1 MSTELEQLLR
11 GGMERF
17 TEDARVPD
25 GLALKAYRHRQ
36 KRRMTTRVVTAAGTA
51 TVLTAGALAA
61 AGVTGALGSASGQ
74 PALTTTQIKTDAY
87 VFGRVEHALAAQAQ
101 DNVLEYDR
109 TVFGPGVAIEPVGPA
124 TLKISKAGASSP
136 WSVGYSLRW
145 MYQGTLK
152 MSAFTASGQRVFDLG
167 ITQEGPAPGS
177 VMAIYG
183 SSTYWRASLPAAGNG
198 GSGPITCGPNIE
210 LGSGFGNGWPAFIRS
225 ELKCGE
231 YVVTGRQVVD
241 GIDAI
246 KITGG
251 GDRHITLWV
260 SPSTYL
266 PVRLVDGPGTGRQT
280 DFSWLAPTPANL
292 AALNVTVP
300 PGFRQVPPP
309 AQADVP

>member
-109 TVFGPGVAIEPVGPA
+109 TVFPSGTALQPIGPTA
-124 TLKISKAGASSP
+124 LRISDTGARSP
-136 WSVGYSLRW
+136 WSVGYTLGW
-145 MYQGTLK
+145 MYQGALK
-152 MSAFTASGQRVFDLG
+152 MSAFTASGQRVFDTG
-167 ITQEGPAPGS
+167 MRTEGQAPGS
-177 VMAIYG
+177 VMVIYG
-183 SSTYWRASLPAAGNG
+183 DSTYWRASLPAAGNG
-198 GSGPITCGPNIE
+198 RTGPVPCTSNIILSGGP
-210 LGSGFGNGWPAFIRS
+210 GNGWPAFIRS
-225 ELKCGE
+225 QLSCGE
-231 YVVTGRQVVD
+231 YRVAGRQWVD

-246 KITGG
+246 KITGSES
-251 GDRHITLWV
+251 HITLWV
-260 SPSTYL
+260 SPATYL
-266 PVRLVDGPGTGRQT
+266 PVRLVDGPGAAQRQT
-280 DFSWLAPTPANL
+280 DFSWLAPTSANL

-300 PGFRQVPPP
+300 AGFQQVAPPS
-309 AQADVP
+309 QQG

>member
-109 TVFGPGVAIEPVGPA
+109 TVFGSGVAIEPVGPA

-136 WSVGYSLRW
+136 WSVGYSLMW

-198 GSGPITCGPNIE
+198 RTGPVPCTSNIILSGGP
-210 LGSGFGNGWPAFIRS
+210 GNGWPAFIRS
-225 ELKCGE
+225 QLSCGE
-231 YVVTGRQVVD
+231 YRVAGRQWVD

-246 KITGG
+246 KITGSES
-251 GDRHITLWV
+251 HITLWV

-266 PVRLVDGPGTGRQT
+266 PVRLVAGPGAAQRQT

-300 PGFRQVPPP
+300 AGFQQVAPPS
-309 AQADVP
+309 QQG